1 MYSESQHYTCCI
13 FVRKIDFEATIA
25 ALFAEQFVS
34 DPAVQ
39 YMCYIALKQLQPNMT
54 YQYRLQSLSC
64 NIEYYQT
71 ANEAY
76 IRTGTSNAV
85 YRERSRQGSFF
96 LGQSQRCLQRHYS
109 PDVSSPGAQ
118 QERISMQ

>member
-1 MYSESQHYTCCI
+1 MSSESQHYTCCI
-13 FVRKIDFEATIA
+13 FVRKIGFEAAVA

-39 YMCYIALKQLQPNMT
+39 YMCYIALKQPNMT

-64 NIEYYQT
+64 DIEYYQT

-76 IRTGTSNAV
+76 IRTETSNAV

-96 LGQSQRCLQRHYS
+96 LGQSQKCLQRHYS
-109 PDVSSPGAQ
+109 PDASSPGAQ